1 MDKDE
6 TQVED
11 GAPGSQPSDSG
22 KWLRRNPIAIGAL
35 VLLIAGGLG
44 FAGYSIGKSTG
55 PDLAVYEQAGTRA
68 GTKVGKARGYE
79 RGYERGFKQGR
90 KKGFASTYGRS
101 YKKSY
106 ADAYEAEGL
115 DRPSPSEIEVE
126 K

>member
-1 MDKDE
+1 MGEDKI
-6 TQVED
+6 QAED
-11 GAPGSQPSDSG
+11 GASSSQPSDSG
-22 KWLRRNPIAIGAL
+22 KGLRGNPIAIGAL
-35 VLLIAGGLG
+35 VMLIAGGLG

-55 PDLAVYEQAGTRA
+55 PDVDVYEQAGTRA

-79 RGYERGFKQGR
+79 RGYEKGLKQGR

-106 ADAYEAEGL
+106 ADAYEDEGL

>member
-1 MDKDE
+1 MSEDK

-11 GAPGSQPSDSG
+11 GASTSQPSYSG
-22 KWLRRNPIAIGAL
+22 KGLRGNPIAIGAL
-35 VLLIAGGLG
+35 VVLIAGGLG

-55 PDLAVYEQAGTRA
+55 PDLDVYEQAGTRA
-68 GTKVGKARGYE
+68 GTKVGNARGYE
-79 RGYERGFKQGR
+79 NCYEKRLKQR
-90 KKGFASTYGRS
+90 RQKGCASTYGRS